1 MVKCERCDGLM
12 VRDSIYNI
20 EGQFLEIEV
29 GRCLNC
35 GHTVDLTLVK
45 INQNQK
51 KKAEK
56 ETHEKQVTFDS
67 IPITG

>member
-12 VRDSIYNI
+12 VRDSVYNI

-35 GHTVDLTLVK
+35 GHTVDLTILK
-45 INQNQK
+45 INHK

-67 IPITG
+67 IHITG